1 MGNILDIA
9 KDIKSFDGKENVRKV
24 LEYFNNPQDKIKTI
38 HVAGTNG
45 KGSICNYINNILIEN
60 NYKVGLFTSPH
71 IFENTDRFKI
81 NNINISENEM
91 NCYYEEI
98 VNIAKKL
105 EVNIHQFDIATI
117 VAFRYF
123 NDNNCDFAIIEV
135 GLGGR
140 IDSTNIIKKPL
151 VSVIGKIGRDHT
163 DILGNNIEEI
173 AFEKAGI
180 IKKNSPVIVYNQEK
194 EILDI
199 ILSKAKEEKS
209 EYIIPDFNNISIEEM
224 NIEYISFNYLD
235 ENYIIHMTNIVQVY
249 NAVISLE
256 IAFLLSRMGFKLNI
270 EKIKKGISKTK
281 IAGRFQKVH
290 DNPLIILDGAHNVES
305 VKELNKTLKKYYP
318 NEKFVFVV
326 SFFKDKEYVKL
337 IEIIAP
343 LAYAFITC
351 ETDSTRSVKSEELIS
366 VLGIFCDKVHNVK
379 SIENALD
386 IAIKNYKENKIIV
399 FGSLSLIKN
408 SIQYFK

>member
-408 SIQYFK
+408 TIQYFK